1 MHQEQT
7 KQQKA
12 TFEVIKELR
21 ELNLES
27 KEERTEEVDGE
38 DQSSQQA
45 QDGDEDEGTSQSVK
59 VQVIEEAK
67 CQCADSKDQYLEM
80 RRRFIAGDWHS
91 EFNDKDPK

>member
-1 MHQEQT
+1 MNKEQT

-27 KEERTEEVDGE
+27 KEVETEEVYGE

-45 QDGDEDEGTSQSVK
+45 QDGDEDEGGS
-59 VQVIEEAK
+59 
-67 CQCADSKDQYLEM
+67 
-80 RRRFIAGDWHS
+80 
-91 EFNDKDPK
+91 